1 MDNRQQTFTIPIIRE
16 LLRNSVKHRK
26 ELEEA
31 YTLLPSTQ
39 CERKTQ
45 CCSLLPDMTL
55 LEALTAIQQL
65 ARMPSVMRKKLTK
78 KMISYFILNP
88 VEIMSC
94 PFLNYR
100 DCLIYQNRFFGCRA
114 YGLWSHG
121 YYEKIASNN
130 REVKKQFQMQ
140 WQKLGV
146 SLPQSVIDF
155 QVPYCMCV
163 KVDGET
169 MINDEMLLHTADT
182 ITTLSEQFLK
192 WHQLFGQ
199 WYFSDLSFLLTSL
212 VFGFQDAVKMKFS
225 IVREVVATGNK
236 SRLKTVLEQ
245 LSDICAEFTG

>member
-1 MDNRQQTFTIPIIRE
+1 MTFTVPIIRG
-16 LLRNSVKHRK
+16 LLRNSVEQRK

-31 YTLLPSTQ
+31 YALLPPTQ
-39 CERKTQ
+39 CQRKTR

-55 LEALTAIQQL
+55 LEALTAIQRL
-65 ARMPSVMRKKLTK
+65 AHMSSTMRKKLTK
-78 KMISYFILNP
+78 RMISYFILNP
-88 VEIMSC
+88 VEITSC
-94 PFLNYR
+94 PFLDYQ
-100 DCLIYQNRFFGCRA
+100 DCLVYRNRFFGCRA
-114 YGLWSHG
+114 YGLWSQG

-130 REVKKQFQMQ
+130 REVKRHFQKQ

-169 MINDEMLLHTADT
+169 VVNDEMLLHTAYT
-182 ITTLSEQFLK
+182 ITTLSEQFLE

-212 VFGFQDAVKMKFS
+212 VFGFQDAVTMKFS
-225 IVREVVATGNK
+225 IIQEVVVTGNK
-236 SRLKTVLEQ
+236 SRLETVLEQ
-245 LSDICAEFTG
+245 IPDICAEFTG

>member
-1 MDNRQQTFTIPIIRE
+1 MTFTVPIIRE
-16 LLRNSVKHRK
+16 LLRNSVKQRK

-31 YTLLPSTQ
+31 YALLPPTQ

-55 LEALTAIQQL
+55 LEALTAIQRL
-65 ARMPSVMRKKLTK
+65 ARMSSIIRKKLTK

-88 VEIMSC
+88 VEITSC

-100 DCLIYQNRFFGCRA
+100 DCLIYQNRFLGCRA
-114 YGLWSHG
+114 YGLWSRG
-121 YYEKIASNN
+121 YYEKIASIN

-155 QVPYCMCV
+155 QMPYCMSV

-169 MINDEMLLHTADT
+169 VINDEMLLHTANT
-182 ITTLSEQFLK
+182 ITTLSEQFSE
-192 WHQLFGQ
+192 WHQMFGQ
-199 WYFSDLSFLLTSL
+199 WYFSDLSFLLASL
-212 VFGFQDAVKMKFS
+212 VFGFQDAVTIKFS
-225 IVREVVATGNK
+225 IVREVVVTGNM
-236 SRLKTVLEQ
+236 SRLETVLEQ
-245 LSDICAEFTG
+245 LPDICAEFTG